1 MQILS
6 NPGISEAIK
15 KIKPTKIAVAFIGID
30 WKKYLSEDILDNL
43 ESIVIS
49 PTEGSNPDAI
59 RDLADRIGWDKIHFQ
74 KRLHAKIY
82 IGKDYAIVG
91 SANLSFNGLS
101 GDDQG
106 LFEVCVK
113 VETTYEINDIYNSI
127 LTEADRCYPTDE
139 SKKKAVVNL
148 QKIWNKRVAVKLSSE
163 KKRED
168 SFEKFDIE
176 SYGNISLDWYD
187 GTEDEPILKENSGL
201 EDTTNSF
208 KDWMYINPC
217 DQVQENSWM
226 LCWRRTSS
234 KKMDGRIKPH
244 WMYVHKIFNN
254 VLDEEK
260 NEGYSSLAVE
270 YIKGKKP
277 SKPFDENSNKFKKAF
292 FSVINLD
299 KYSDLRIRILDEDG
313 NEMPFA
319 INSNRLKDFF
329 NDVKKEMT
337 SMSKK

>member
-6 NPGISEAIK
+6 TGISEAIK
-15 KIKPTKIAVAFIGID
+15 KIKPTRIAVAFIGID

-59 RDLADRIGWDKIHFQ
+59 KQLADRIGWDKIHFL

-82 IGKDYAIVG
+82 IGRDYAIVG
-91 SANLSFNGLS
+91 SANLSSNGLK

-113 VETTYEINDIYNSI
+113 VETINKINDIYDSI
-127 LTEADRCYPTDE
+127 LKEADEKYNKEQD
-139 SKKKAVVNL
+139 KKKEVASL
-148 QKIWNKRVAVKLSSE
+148 RKIWNKRVTVGLSSE
-163 KKRED
+163 QKIDD
-168 SFEKFDIE
+168 SFENFDIE
-176 SYGNISLDWYD
+176 SYGNICLDWYEEVA
-187 GTEDEPILKENSGL
+187 GPVLKENSGL

-234 KKMDGRIKPH
+234 KKMHGKIKPH

-254 VLDEEK
+254 VLEK

-270 YIKGKKP
+270 YIKGEKP

-292 FSVINLD
+292 SSVINLD
-299 KYSDLRIRILDEDG
+299 KYSDLRIGKLDENG

-337 SMSKK
+337 SMSKKQ